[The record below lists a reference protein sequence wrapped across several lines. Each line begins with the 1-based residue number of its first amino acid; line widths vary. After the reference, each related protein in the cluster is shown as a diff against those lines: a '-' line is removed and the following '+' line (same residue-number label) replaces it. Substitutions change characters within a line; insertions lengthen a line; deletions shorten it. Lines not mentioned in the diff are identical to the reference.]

1 MNDISSASS
10 HLLPI
15 RKRSLFAHVVE
26 DLGLRILRGDLRP
39 DKPFPKEADLEVE
52 FRASRSVI
60 REAVK
65 TLAAKGLLESR
76 PRTGTRVLP
85 PVHWTLMDA
94 EVLGWRYST
103 APPAQFFAELFEV
116 RLMIEPEAAVLAAHR
131 ATAADRAEI
140 RAAFDAM
147 TEASRANAPGIE
159 ADVRFH
165 RSILASAHNPLL
177 LQTGNLIAVG
187 LLISH
192 RFCTESFEVFLAMHA
207 AVLEAIDARDP
218 DAARSATRRL
228 LLESREFLNTHLR
241 GENENHDG

>member
-1 MNDISSASS
+1 MDDFLAS
-10 HLLPI
+10 P
-15 RKRSLFAHVVE
+15 KRNLFSHVVE
-26 DLGLRILRGDLRP
+26 DLGLRIVRGDLRP
-39 DKPFPKEADLEVE
+39 DEPFPKEADLEVE

-85 PVHWTLMDA
+85 PVHWTLLDA
-94 EVLGWRYST
+94 QVLGWRYRT
-103 APPAQFFAELFEV
+103 APPARFFAELFEV
-116 RLMIEPEAAVLAAHR
+116 RLMIEPEAAALAAQR
-131 ATAADRAEI
+131 ATAEDRAEI
-140 RAAFDAM
+140 RAAFQAM
-147 TEASRANAPGIE
+147 TDASQANAPGIE

-165 RSILASAHNPLL
+165 RSILAAAHNPLL

-192 RFCTESFEVFLAMHA
+192 RFCSESFEVFLAMHA
-207 AVLEAIDARDP
+207 SVLEEIEAGNA

-228 LLESREFLNTHLR
+228 LLESRDFLASQMR
-241 GENENHDG
+241 DE

>member
-1 MNDISSASS
+1 MNDATSASPHFLS
-10 HLLPI
+10 S
-15 RKRSLFAHVVE
+15 RKRSLFSHVVE

-39 DKPFPKEADLEVE
+39 DGPFPKEADLEVE

-85 PVHWTLMDA
+85 PVHWTLLDA
-94 EVLGWRYST
+94 QVLGWRYST

-116 RLMIEPEAAVLAAHR
+116 RLMIEPEAAVLAAQR
-131 ATAADRAEI
+131 ATDEDLAEI
-140 RAAFDAM
+140 RAAYEAM
-147 TEASRANAPGIE
+147 ADASRANAPGIE

-165 RSILASAHNPLL
+165 CSILAAAHNPLL
-177 LQTGNLIAVG
+177 LQMGRLIAAG

-192 RFCTESFEVFLAMHA
+192 RFCSESFEIFLAMHA
-207 AVLEAIDARDP
+207 AILDEIEAKNA
-218 DAARSATRRL
+218 DAARSSTRRL
-228 LLESREFLNTHLR
+228 LLESRDFLNAHL
-241 GENENHDG
+241 HDE

>member
-1 MNDISSASS
+1 MNDTTSAPPQ
-10 HLLPI
+10 LLPTG
-15 RKRSLFAHVVE
+15 KRNLFSHVVD

-39 DKPFPKEADLEVE
+39 DEPFPKEADLEVE

-94 EVLGWRYST
+94 QVLGWRYST

-116 RLMIEPEAAVLAAHR
+116 RLMIEPEAAVLAAQR
-131 ATAADRAEI
+131 ATGEDLAEI
-140 RAAFDAM
+140 RAAYQAM
-147 TEASRANAPGIE
+147 TDASRANAPGIE

-165 RSILASAHNPLL
+165 RSILAAAHNPLL
-177 LQTGNLIAVG
+177 LQMGNLIAVG

-192 RFCTESFEVFLAMHA
+192 RFCSESFEVFMAMHA
-207 AVLEAIDARDP
+207 AILDEIEAKNA

-228 LLESREFLNTHLR
+228 LLESRDFLKDHL
-241 GENENHDG
+241 HDEQP